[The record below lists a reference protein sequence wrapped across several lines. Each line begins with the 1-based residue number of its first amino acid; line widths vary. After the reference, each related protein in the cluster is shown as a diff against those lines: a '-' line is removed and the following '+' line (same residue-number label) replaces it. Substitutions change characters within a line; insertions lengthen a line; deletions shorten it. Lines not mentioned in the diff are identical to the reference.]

1 MRTVRAMALPPPPHR
16 ARLWH
21 LPRFV
26 ATGARA
32 YWRHPDALATSVRS
46 RTIDPIVQPTR
57 ARRLRAAAMGGLWG
71 ATTAWLGIGIIN
83 PGQDIVA
90 SVWMPDRRWRV
101 YARVAGAEVLVS
113 ALTVVVFILL
123 GPMSYTGLGIFLAVI
138 CIAMLLLL
146 RVERRV
152 RRVLAP
158 KRVRHMVSITGLAS
172 TNKGRRAA
180 TSFLRRELL
189 VPWAD
194 AYDIP
199 LYAGAASPPH
209 VRLYQ
214 PLGFKPAPEHGPTA
228 LIRPPQA
235 LARSQGP
242 TGRTAD
248 ALPNPGGS
256 SSAVPP
262 PARFPL

>member
-1 MRTVRAMALPPPPHR
+1 MALPPPPHR

-32 YWRHPDALATSVRS
+32 YWRHPDALATSARR
-46 RTIDPIVQPTR
+46 RTTGTVVQATW
-57 ARRLRAAAMGGLWG
+57 ARRLGAAAMGGLWG
-71 ATTAWLGIGIIN
+71 ATTAWLGMGIIN

-101 YARVAGAEVLVS
+101 LHESCRLRGARV
-113 ALTVVVFILL
+113 LL
-123 GPMSYTGLGIFLAVI
+123 GPMSYTGLGVFLAVI

-158 KRVRHMVSITGLAS
+158 KRVGHMVSITGLAS
-172 TNKGRRAA
+172 TSKGRRAA

-199 LYAGAASPPH
+199 LYAGAASTAH
-209 VRLYQ
+209 VRLYG

-235 LARSQGP
+235 LTCSEGPPGRQPVSRRSP
-242 TGRTAD
+242 RR
-248 ALPNPGGS
+248 NGGETH
-256 SSAVPP
+256 
-262 PARFPL
+262 RR